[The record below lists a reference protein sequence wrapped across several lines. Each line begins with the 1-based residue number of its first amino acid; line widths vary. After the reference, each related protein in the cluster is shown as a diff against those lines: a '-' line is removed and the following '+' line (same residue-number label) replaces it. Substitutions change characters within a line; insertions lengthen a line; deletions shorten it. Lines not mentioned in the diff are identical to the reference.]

1 MARTLPNLGLAA
13 FFALGEDGWDDEM
26 SLNLLKLSVLTQ
38 GNVIST
44 VSATPGAPADGDVHI
59 FDGTHPTQANKVA
72 IRDDGAWIYLT
83 PVEGWMLYDKT
94 ANQFMKFDGAAWA
107 PFTVSG
113 VQKYRIGFSIEVSAP
128 TASEVLLR
136 HVLQHNV
143 TFADDFAGSFGRLR
157 PAGAN
162 PATAQTFTIYL
173 NAAAVGTMSISTGG
187 VVTFATTGGAVVGT
201 AGDEIRVD
209 APAAPDANLVGV
221 SVTLY
226 GLEA

>member
-94 ANQFMKFDGAAWA
+94 ANQFMKFDGASWA
-107 PFTVSG
+107 ELATGGGGGGVGPVEVSG
-113 VQKYRIGFSIEVSAP
+113 QAASYTAVIGDANDYI
-128 TASEVLLR
+128 R
-136 HVLQHNV
+136 MNV
-143 TFADDFAGSFGRLR
+143 
-157 PAGAN
+157 AGAN
-162 PATAQTFTIYL
+162 TFTVPA
-173 NAAAVGTMSISTGG
+173 NASVAFPVGTRLYVEQRGAGVTTITPDSGVTIRCRGG
-187 VVTFATTGGAVVGT
+187 IYTTAGQYAVVALIKVDT
-201 AGDEIRVD
+201 DTWVLSGD
-209 APAAPDANLVGV
+209 VG
-221 SVTLY
+221 
-226 GLEA
+226 